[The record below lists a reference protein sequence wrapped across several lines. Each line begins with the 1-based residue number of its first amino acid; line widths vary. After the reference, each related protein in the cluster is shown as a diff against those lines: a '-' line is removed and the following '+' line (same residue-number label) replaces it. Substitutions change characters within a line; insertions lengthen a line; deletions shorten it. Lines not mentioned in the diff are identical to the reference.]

1 LTENITKGYQM
12 AGLIV
17 KQFATP
23 DESRT
28 PPKTKVDVV
37 SLGTVTL
44 MRATLQP
51 GWVWSECVGPFTGE
65 TSCQSHHVGC
75 VESGKMVVKMDDGTE
90 MEIKAGDA
98 YVIDPGHDGWVVGD
112 EPFVGYEFDSSTAE
126 TYAK

>member
-1 LTENITKGYQM
+1 M
-12 AGLIV
+12 AGLTV
-17 KQFATP
+17 KNFSTP

-37 SLGTVTL
+37 SLGAITL

-51 GWVWSECVGPFTGE
+51 GWVWSKCVGPFIGE
-65 TSCQSHHVGC
+65 TSYQSHHVGC
-75 VESGKMVVKMDDGTE
+75 VESGKMVVKMDDGTK